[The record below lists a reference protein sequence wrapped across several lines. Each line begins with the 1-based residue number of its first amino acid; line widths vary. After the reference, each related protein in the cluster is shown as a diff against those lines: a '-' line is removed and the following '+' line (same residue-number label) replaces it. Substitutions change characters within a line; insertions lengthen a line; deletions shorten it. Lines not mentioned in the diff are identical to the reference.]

1 MSTIS
6 DQTYLLR
13 HQYKN
18 ARNLETRIGLHARF
32 STNGYGWHPWVFDHL
47 TPLPARSRV
56 LELGSGPG
64 QLWAQSLQRVPPGWD
79 VTLSDLSPG
88 MVEEAQGNLR
98 HSSHSFTF
106 AVVDAQAIPYED
118 GSFDAVIANHMLYHV
133 PDRPRAFREIR
144 GVLRPGG
151 RLYAATTGQSHLRE
165 LVHLVAGIDPALPFQ
180 DGVAFT
186 LEDGAQQLS
195 PWFSRIELHHYEDAL
210 AITEA
215 APLIAYIRSTRAGA
229 AFTGDRLARLT
240 AAVEQELAAHGTI
253 HVTKATGLF
262 VAWNDTVR

>member
-18 ARNLETRIGLHARF
+18 ARNLEARIGLHARF
-32 STNGYGWHPWVFDHL
+32 STNGHGWHPWVFDHL
-47 TPLPARSRV
+47 TPLPAQSRV

-88 MVEEAQGNLR
+88 MVEEARGNLR
-98 HSSHSFTF
+98 HSNHPFTF
-106 AVVDAQAIPYED
+106 AVIDAQAIPYGD
-118 GSFDAVIANHMLYHV
+118 GSFDAVIANHMLNHV
-133 PDRPRAFREIR
+133 PDRQRAFREIR
-144 GVLRPGG
+144 RVLRPGG

-165 LVHLVAGIDPALPFQ
+165 LVHLVARIDPALPFQ

-186 LEDGAQQLS
+186 LEDGTQQLS

-215 APLIAYIRSTRAGA
+215 APLIAYVRSTRAGA
-229 AFTGDRLARLT
+229 ALAGDRLTRLT
-240 AAVEQELAAHGTI
+240 AAIEQELAARGTI
-253 HVTKATGLF
+253 HVTKATGLLE
-262 VAWNDTVR
+262 AWRDAGR